1 MRVYTR
7 DMESPC
13 HCAVLRAATRRLG
26 AAYDAALAP
35 FGITIAQFSLMRTI
49 ARRQSVSLTDLGKA
63 LELDRSTVGRN
74 VQVLE
79 RARLVATG
87 RGKSDQRE
95 AIVTLTAQGQQIL
108 KKAAPAWETCQAEI
122 ERRLGKARLGALR
135 DVLRDI

>member
-1 MRVYTR
+1 
-7 DMESPC
+7 MESPC

-35 FGITIAQFSLMRTI
+35 FGINIAQFSLMRTI

-79 RARLVATG
+79 RSRLVATK

-95 AIVTLTAQGQQIL
+95 AIVTMTARGVQIL
-108 KKAAPAWETCQAEI
+108 NEAAPAWEACQAAI
-122 ERRLGKARLGALR
+122 EGRLGKKRLAALR
-135 DVLRDI
+135 DALQDI